1 MHRIVIVGGGISGLA
16 TAHRLDELSR
26 AQRLPLA
33 ITLLEASERF
43 GGAIHTETR
52 DGFLLE
58 GGPDAFMVE
67 RPWALE
73 LCRRLGIADELIET
87 QPGCRRSF
95 IVRRGRLVPVPE
107 GWYLIAPSNLWA
119 LVQTPLLSWPG
130 KLRMACEP
138 LVPARRDS
146 HDESVGGF
154 IRRRF
159 GQEVLERIG
168 QPMLAGIYTAD
179 PDRLSLQATMPRFQ
193 EMEQRNGSI
202 LKALW
207 ATARRAPQGAVRAAS
222 GPRYSLFATFR
233 HGMRTLVD
241 RLIQQMLQM
250 PEVSLRRSAPVA
262 RIAHDGS
269 WTVTLQGGSSLQAEH
284 LCLALPAHQAAILLR
299 SCATDLSQALGS
311 IPYESVATVNLGFR
325 TTDIP
330 RTLQGFGMV
339 VPALE
344 RRRIVGCTFSSV
356 KFAGRAPDTC
366 ALLRAFVGGA
376 GHRQLVER
384 DDDAL
389 GAAVRE
395 ELRDLLGI
403 MAVPLFTSIQ
413 RHPQAMPQYEV
424 GHLDRITAIDATLAR
439 YPGLWLAGNGYRGMG
454 LPECIH
460 QAEATAERIIA
471 TPTRDVAAQHCSSG
485 R

>member
-16 TAHRLDELSR
+16 IAHRLGELSR
-26 AQRLPLA
+26 VHQQPLA
-33 ITLLEASERF
+33 VTLLEAREQF

-87 QPGCRRSF
+87 QPGYRRSF

-107 GWYLIAPSNLWA
+107 GWYLIAPSNLRT

-138 LVPARRDS
+138 LVPARRDL
-146 HDESVGGF
+146 HDESVGSF
-154 IRRRF
+154 IRRRL

-193 EMEQRNGSI
+193 EMERRHGSI
-202 LKALW
+202 LKAL
-207 ATARRAPQGAVRAAS
+207 RASAHLPQGAVREAS

-241 RLIQQMLQM
+241 RLIQRM
-250 PEVSLRRSAPVA
+250 PEESLRRGAPVA
-262 RIAHDGS
+262 RIARNDT
-269 WTVTLQGGSSLQAEH
+269 WTVTLQDGSSLQAEH

-299 SCATDLSQALGS
+299 PCAADLSHILGT

-356 KFAGRAPDTC
+356 KFAGRAPETC
-366 ALLRAFVGGA
+366 TLLRAFVGGA
-376 GHRQLVER
+376 AHRQLVER

-403 MAVPLFTSIQ
+403 VAVPLFTSIH

-439 YPGLWLAGNGYRGMG
+439 YPGLWLTGNGYRGMG

-471 TPTRDVAAQHCSSG
+471 SLTRDVAAQHCSSG

>member
-1 MHRIVIVGGGISGLA
+1 MDTQRVVVIGGGISGLA
-16 TAHRLDELSR
+16 VAHRLCELAR
-26 AQRLPLA
+26 AHQRPLA
-33 ITLLEASERF
+33 VTLLEAREQF

-52 DGFLLE
+52 DGFVLE
-58 GGPDAFMVE
+58 GGPDAFMTE
-67 RPWALE
+67 RLWALE
-73 LCRRLGIADELIET
+73 LCRRLGIDDELIET
-87 QPGCRRSF
+87 QPACRRSF

-107 GWYLIAPSNLWA
+107 GWYLIAPSNLRT
-119 LVQTPLLSWPG
+119 LVRTPLLSWPG

-146 HDESVGGF
+146 HDESVGSF
-154 IRRRF
+154 IRRRL
-159 GQEVLERIG
+159 GQEALERIG

-179 PDRLSLQATMPRFQ
+179 PERLSLQATMPRFQ
-193 EMEQRNGSI
+193 EMERRHGSI
-202 LKALW
+202 LKGLR
-207 ATARRAPQGAVRAAS
+207 ATARAPQGAVREAS

-241 RLIQQMLQM
+241 RLVQHMQQM
-250 PEVSLRRSAPVA
+250 PEVSLRYRAPVA

-269 WTVTLQGGSSLQAEH
+269 WTVTLQDGSSLQAEH
-284 LCLALPAHQAAILLR
+284 LCLALPAHQAASLLR
-299 SCATDLSQALGS
+299 PCAPDLSAALGS

-325 TTDIP
+325 ATDIP

-356 KFAGRAPDTC
+356 KFSGRAPETC
-366 ALLRAFVGGA
+366 VLLRAFVGGA
-376 GHRQLVER
+376 AHRQLVER

-389 GAAVRE
+389 GEAVRG

-403 MAVPLFTSIQ
+403 VAVPLFTSIR

-424 GHLDRITAIDATLAR
+424 GHLDRITAIDAVLAR
-439 YPGLWLAGNGYRGMG
+439 YPGLWLTGNGYRGMG

-460 QAEATAERIIA
+460 QAEATAARIIA
-471 TPTRDVAAQHCSSG
+471 SPTRG
-485 R
+485 YFIT